1 VQVPRLGARY
11 RQPAPGALARAL
23 KDITSSTESRRTS
36 EEAEMPLWKI
46 RHPVGAYTAA
56 ENGAAPLPGA
66 GGSRRAVFVISLICA
81 AQFVLQLDFSV
92 VNVALPS
99 IQRELGMPAAELQWI
114 VTGYALAFGS
124 LLLAGG
130 RLADLLGRRQ
140 VLAAG
145 LALFGVASLA
155 CGLARWPI
163 MLIIG
168 RIVQGAA
175 GAMVSPAALSLLT
188 TTNAEGAARNRA
200 LAIWQ
205 ATTAAGATAGIVAGG
220 LLTQYFGWRAV
231 FLINPPIIAVML
243 ALVPRLPAGKRSG
256 GGSVDVRGAL
266 LVTTGIAAL
275 IFGLSSG
282 QQHGF
287 TAPATLIALALA
299 VLLTAGFVVAEKRSA
314 APMLPLSI
322 LAEPARRAAIAAM
335 LLIGAILAG
344 YVYFASLYLQ
354 KVLGFSPVATGLA
367 LVPSTIIVVLVS
379 TLGTRR
385 LLARF
390 SIKAVLLAG
399 LACMGAGQLWLAQIT
414 AGASYPAA
422 VLPGLVLTA
431 AGVGLA
437 LPAASIAITSGVQA
451 SDQGLAGALFTTS
464 QQTGAAVGLA
474 ILATAAAAA
483 TDGHGGSLV
492 DGYRLSFLIGAG
504 LAVLAAIIVALQ
516 VSSKSHRVEPGH
528 QQAGPGGPPPAP
540 PAPAQLGKKGVRRGD
555 HAGLRGR
562 PDPQVLR
569 RHHPPGRRS

>member
-1 VQVPRLGARY
+1 MA
-11 RQPAPGALARAL
+11 
-23 KDITSSTESRRTS
+23 DHS
-36 EEAEMPLWKI
+36 M
-46 RHPVGAYTAA
+46 
-56 ENGAAPLPGA
+56 NGAAPLPA
-66 GGSRRAVFVISLICA
+66 ARESRRAMLVIWLICA
-81 AQFVLQLDFSV
+81 AQFVLQLDFSI

-140 VLAAG
+140 VLTLG
-145 LALFGVASLA
+145 LALFGIASLA
-155 CGLARWPI
+155 CGLAQWPI
-163 MLIIG
+163 MLIIA

-205 ATTAAGATAGIVAGG
+205 ATTAAGATAAVVVGG

-231 FLINPPIIAVML
+231 FLINPPIIAIML

-282 QQHGF
+282 QQHRF
-287 TAPATLIALALA
+287 TAPVTITALVLA
-299 VLLTAGFVVAEKRSA
+299 VLLSTGFVFAEKRAA

-344 YVYFASLYLQ
+344 YVYFASLYMQ

-367 LVPSTIIVVLVS
+367 LGPSTATVVLVS

-390 SIKAVLLAG
+390 RIKGVLLAG
-399 LACMGAGQLWLAQIT
+399 LACIGAGQLWLAQIT
-414 AGASYPAA
+414 PAASYPAA

-437 LPAASIAITSGVQA
+437 LPTASIAITSGVRA

-483 TDGHGGSLV
+483 TDGHNGSLV
-492 DGYRLSFLIGAG
+492 DGYRLSFVIATG
-504 LAVLAAIIVALQ
+504 LAVVAAIIVTLQ
-516 VSSKSHRVEPGH
+516 LSTKSHRVDLGH
-528 QQAGPGGPPPAP
+528 QQAGPGASPSEPPAS
-540 PAPAQLGKKGVRRGD
+540 QLGK
-555 HAGLRGR
+555 
-562 PDPQVLR
+562 
-569 RHHPPGRRS
+569 S

>member
-1 VQVPRLGARY
+1 
-11 RQPAPGALARAL
+11 
-23 KDITSSTESRRTS
+23 
-36 EEAEMPLWKI
+36 MPLRKI
-46 RHPVGAYTAA
+46 HHPVGAYTAE
-56 ENGAAPLPGA
+56 ENGAAPLPAA

-81 AQFVLQLDFSV
+81 AQFVLQLDFSI

-145 LALFGVASLA
+145 LALFGIASLA
-155 CGLARWPI
+155 CGLAQWPI
-163 MLIIG
+163 MLIIA

-175 GAMVSPAALSLLT
+175 AAMVSPAALSLLT

-256 GGSVDVRGAL
+256 GGGSVDVRGAL

-299 VLLTAGFVVAEKRSA
+299 VLLTTGFVVAEKRSA
-314 APMLPLSI
+314 APMLPLPI

-367 LVPSTIIVVLVS
+367 LVPSTVTVVLVS
-379 TLGTRR
+379 TVGTRR

-390 SIKAVLLAG
+390 SIGAVLLAG

-437 LPAASIAITSGVQA
+437 LPAASIAITSGVQT

-474 ILATAAAAA
+474 ILATAAAATA
-483 TDGHGGSLV
+483 GHGGSLA
-492 DGYRLSFLIGAG
+492 DGYRLSFLIATG
-504 LAVLAAIIVALQ
+504 LAVLAAIIVTLQ
-516 VSSKSHRVEPGH
+516 LCSKSHRVEPGH
-528 QQAGPGGPPPAP
+528 HQAGPGGPPPAP
-540 PAPAQLGKKGVRRGD
+540 SAPAQLGKSGPQPASD
-555 HAGLRGR
+555 HGSSAAAADSTCTSS
-562 PDPQVLR
+562 PA
-569 RHHPPGRRS
+569 HPPPTASGHDR

>member
-1 VQVPRLGARY
+1 MGNH
-11 RQPAPGALARAL
+11 PA
-23 KDITSSTESRRTS
+23 
-36 EEAEMPLWKI
+36 
-46 RHPVGAYTAA
+46 
-56 ENGAAPLPGA
+56 NGAAPLPAA

-81 AQFVLQLDFSV
+81 AQFVLQLDFSK

-114 VTGYALAFGS
+114 VTGYTLAFGA

-130 RLADLLGRRQ
+130 RLADRLGRRR

-145 LALFGVASLA
+145 LVLFGIASLA
-155 CGLARWPI
+155 CGLAQWPI
-163 MLIIG
+163 MLIIA

-231 FLINPPIIAVML
+231 FLINPPIIAIML

-256 GGSVDVRGAL
+256 GGGSVDVRGAL
-266 LVTTGIAAL
+266 LVTTRI
-275 IFGLSSG
+275 
-282 QQHGF
+282 
-287 TAPATLIALALA
+287 A
-299 VLLTAGFVVAEKRSA
+299 VLLHRGFVLAERRSA
-314 APMLPLSI
+314 SPRLPLPV
-322 LAEPARRAAIAAM
+322 LAEPPRRAAIAAM

-367 LVPSTIIVVLVS
+367 LVPSTITVVLVS
-379 TLGTRR
+379 TVGTRP

-390 SIKAVLLAG
+390 SIKTILLAG
-399 LACMGAGQLWLAQIT
+399 LACVGAGQLWLAQIT

-437 LPAASIAITSGVQA
+437 LPTASIAITSGVQA

-483 TDGHGGSLV
+483 TAGHGGSLV
-492 DGYRLSFLIGAG
+492 DGYRLSLLIAAR
-504 LAVLAAIIVALQ
+504 LALLSAIIAALQ
-516 VSSKSHRVEPGH
+516 LRSKARRVNPGH
-528 QQAGPGGPPPAP
+528 QLADPGGPPPAP
-540 PAPAQLGKKGVRRGD
+540 PAPAQLGK
-555 HAGLRGR
+555 
-562 PDPQVLR
+562 
-569 RHHPPGRRS
+569 S

>member
-1 VQVPRLGARY
+1 MAIDVPTCVVDTDEAVRNTIKDRGFTMPDHSAKHDVP
-11 RQPAPGALARAL
+11 QPAGSGSQRA
-23 KDITSSTESRRTS
+23 
-36 EEAEMPLWKI
+36 A
-46 RHPVGAYTAA
+46 
-56 ENGAAPLPGA
+56 
-66 GGSRRAVFVISLICA
+66 FVVALICA
-81 AQFVLQLDFSV
+81 SQFVLQLDFSI

-99 IQRELGMPAAELQWI
+99 VQRELDLPAAQLQWI
-114 VTGYALAFGS
+114 VTGYALSFGS

-140 VLAAG
+140 VLTVG
-145 LALFGVASLA
+145 LALFGIASLA
-155 CGLARWPI
+155 CGLAQWPI
-163 MLIIG
+163 MLIAA

-188 TTNAEGAARNRA
+188 TTSAEGAARHRA

-231 FLINPPIIAVML
+231 FLINLPVIAVIL
-243 ALVPRLPAGKRSG
+243 ALVPRLPTGKRSG
-256 GGSVDVRGAL
+256 GGSLDVRGAL

-287 TAPATLIALALA
+287 TTPTTLVALALA
-299 VLLTAGFVVAEKRSA
+299 VLLTTGFVVAEKRSA
-314 APMLPLSI
+314 APMLPLPI

-354 KVLGFSPVATGLA
+354 RVLEFSPVTTGLA
-367 LVPSTIIVVLVS
+367 LVPSTGTVVLVS
-379 TLGTRR
+379 TFGTRW
-385 LLARF
+385 LTARF
-390 SIKAVLLAG
+390 SVKALLLAG

-414 AGASYPAA
+414 AGAGYPAA
-422 VLPGLVLTA
+422 VLPGMVLTA

-437 LPAASIAITSGVQA
+437 LPTASIAITNGVRA

-474 ILATAAAAA
+474 VLATAAAA
-483 TDGHGGSLV
+483 TTGHSGSPV
-492 DGYRLSFLIGAG
+492 DGYRLSFLIATA
-504 LAVLAAIIVALQ
+504 LAVLATIIVTLQ
-516 VSSKSHRVEPGH
+516 LGSTPRRVEP
-528 QQAGPGGPPPAP
+528 QRRQPGPDGTPNART
-540 PAPAQLGKKGVRRGD
+540 AAQLDER
-555 HAGLRGR
+555 
-562 PDPQVLR
+562 
-569 RHHPPGRRS
+569 

>member
-1 VQVPRLGARY
+1 MGDH
-11 RQPAPGALARAL
+11 PA
-23 KDITSSTESRRTS
+23 
-36 EEAEMPLWKI
+36 
-46 RHPVGAYTAA
+46 H
-56 ENGAAPLPGA
+56 GAAPLPAA
-66 GGSRRAVFVISLICA
+66 GGSRRAVFVMSLICA
-81 AQFVLQLDFSV
+81 AQFVLQLDFSK

-140 VLAAG
+140 VLAVG
-145 LALFGVASLA
+145 LALFGIASLA
-155 CGLARWPI
+155 CGLAQWPI
-163 MLIIG
+163 MLIIA

-231 FLINPPIIAVML
+231 FLINPPIIAIML

-299 VLLTAGFVVAEKRSA
+299 VLLTTGFVFTEKRSA
-314 APMLPLSI
+314 APMLPVSI

-367 LVPSTIIVVLVS
+367 LVPSTVTVVLVS
-379 TLGTRR
+379 TLGTR

-483 TDGHGGSLV
+483 TAGHGGSLV
-492 DGYRLSFLIGAG
+492 DGYRLSFLIAAG

-516 VSSKSHRVEPGH
+516 LSSKPNRVEPGRR
-528 QQAGPGGPPPAP
+528 QAGPGAT
-540 PAPAQLGKKGVRRGD
+540 APALAAPAHIGKN
-555 HAGLRGR
+555 
-562 PDPQVLR
+562 
-569 RHHPPGRRS
+569 

>member
-1 VQVPRLGARY
+1 MA
-11 RQPAPGALARAL
+11 
-23 KDITSSTESRRTS
+23 DHSTNR
-36 EEAEMPLWKI
+36 
-46 RHPVGAYTAA
+46 
-56 ENGAAPLPGA
+56 AAPLPAA

-81 AQFVLQLDFSV
+81 AQFVLQLDFSI

-130 RLADLLGRRQ
+130 RLADLLGRRT

-145 LALFGVASLA
+145 LALFGIASLA
-155 CGLARWPI
+155 CGLAQWPI
-163 MLIIG
+163 MLIIA

-205 ATTAAGATAGIVAGG
+205 ATTAAGATAAVVAGG

-231 FLINPPIIAVML
+231 FLINPPIIAIML
-243 ALVPRLPAGKRSG
+243 ALVPRLPAGKRSD

-266 LVTTGIAAL
+266 LVTAGVAAL

-287 TAPATLIALALA
+287 TAPVTIIALVLA
-299 VLLTAGFVVAEKRSA
+299 VLLSTGFVFAEKRSA

-344 YVYFASLYLQ
+344 YVYFASLYMQ

-367 LVPSTIIVVLVS
+367 LGPSTVTVVLVS

-390 SIKAVLLAG
+390 STKAVLLAG
-399 LACMGAGQLWLAQIT
+399 LAGIGAGQLWLAQIT

-437 LPAASIAITSGVQA
+437 LPTASIAITSGVRA

-492 DGYRLSFLIGAG
+492 DGYRLSFLIATG

-516 VSSKSHRVEPGH
+516 LSTKPRRGEPGH
-528 QQAGPGGPPPAP
+528 QQAGPGAPPSAP
-540 PAPAQLGKKGVRRGD
+540 PAPQLGVRR
-555 HAGLRGR
+555 
-562 PDPQVLR
+562 
-569 RHHPPGRRS
+569 